1 MAMNDIPVYDAVQD
15 HEISDTVKMEPNPA
29 YQGLPSDQVKMETN
43 PAYQVLASDHTIK
56 EPDPAY
62 EVLASDIANKGSDP
76 AYQDLSSYSGRA
88 SVGKQKPA
96 GDVNYYE
103 DIINEQNITMTKNPS
118 YAVP

>member
-1 MAMNDIPVYDAVQD
+1 MSNIPVYDTVPDPAVPD
-15 HEISDTVKMEPNPA
+15 KVKMESNP
-29 YQGLPSDQVKMETN
+29 T
-43 PAYQVLASDHTIK
+43 YQVLTSDHAIK

-62 EVLASDIANKGSDP
+62 EVLTSDQANKGPDP

-88 SVGKQKPA
+88 SASKQKPA

-103 DIINEQNITMTKNPS
+103 DIINDQNITMTKNPS

>member
-1 MAMNDIPVYDAVQD
+1 MSNIPVYDTVPD
-15 HEISDTVKMEPNPA
+15 PGVPDKVKMESNPA
-29 YQGLPSDQVKMETN
+29 YE
-43 PAYQVLASDHTIK
+43 VLTSDHAIK

-62 EVLASDIANKGSDP
+62 EVLTSDQANKGPDP
-76 AYQDLSSYSGRA
+76 AYQDFSSYSGRA
-88 SVGKQKPA
+88 SASKQKPA